1 MCYNGTMKNKNIEI
15 LNELMEGASLNL
27 WSALK
32 LSREEGTY
40 IPLDNIINILKDV
53 FDEEEIKTLKKKL

>member
-1 MCYNGTMKNKNIEI
+1 MKNKNIEI

-32 LSREEGTY
+32 ISREEGTY

-53 FDEEEIKTLKKKL
+53 LGEEEIQYIKEKL

>member
-1 MCYNGTMKNKNIEI
+1 MKNKNIEI
-15 LNELMEGASLNL
+15 LNELMEGASINL

-40 IPLDNIINILKDV
+40 IPLDTIIKILKDV
-53 FDEEEIKTLKKKL
+53 FDEEEIKAIKEKL